1 MAGGDAL
8 YLPCG
13 WWHAVV
19 GSKAG
24 AHYGLECNIMSHWQY
39 QLCLWWIYDEYQS
52 PKFGWVSW
60 VLRMVT
66 LVSLHRA
73 RGSQWNEPDFFRLET
88 HQARIVASKCVV
100 SGAQTLPIG
109 LFHSWV
115 FIRKQG
121 EAKVFTSQN
130 FQISN
135 GTICE
140 AIRRRFFK
148 YQDWSIVIHHAEYSD
163 PYDPWKWSKNI
174 EMHSESFYDVFRD
187 LDISW

>member
-1 MAGGDAL
+1 
-8 YLPCG
+8 
-13 WWHAVV
+13 
-19 GSKAG
+19 
-24 AHYGLECNIMSHWQY
+24 MSHWQY
-39 QLCLWWIYDEYQS
+39 QLCLWWNMMNTKVQNLGEYHEFCGWWRSFHFTVPEGLNGIY
-52 PKFGWVSW
+52 
-60 VLRMVT
+60 
-66 LVSLHRA
+66 
-73 RGSQWNEPDFFRLET
+73 EPDFFRLET

-100 SGAQTLPIG
+100 ARRTLPIG

-148 YQDWSIVIHHAEYSD
+148 YQDWSIVIHHEEYSD
-163 PYDPWKWSKNI
+163 PYDPSKWSKNI
-174 EMHSESFYDVFRD
+174 KMHSESFYDVFRD
-187 LDISW
+187 LDISWWHSSH